1 MKVYYCNEDDPC
13 PPTCQAVTLMA
24 AVISLGVKVSVI
36 RCDFPASVVMEM
48 AVSG

>member
-36 RCDFPASVVMEM
+36 RCDVHSV
-48 AVSG
+48 ACGNGN